1 MNQTVLNENVT
12 YSTELLTD
20 YLESQSAEYLYKYKR
35 AKERHFLTN
44 KKKTGFSIID
54 LIIQVLKEE
63 LNISIDNRKD
73 GCLEFKFKLP
83 NSYLIMNITNS
94 DIDGMICISAV
105 YPFLYKDEYILPLID
120 LISRCNS
127 SSEIMPLGK
136 ILLKRNVQ
144 LIAFE
149 NQYICKS
156 PQDFKKDDFLT
167 YLSATVVSAGRLYG
181 EISKYT
187 TIENGGE

>member
-1 MNQTVLNENVT
+1 MNQTVLNESAS

-20 YLESQSAEYLYKYKR
+20 YLESQSAEYIYKYKR
-35 AKERHFLTN
+35 AKERHYLTN
-44 KKKTGFSIID
+44 KKKPGFSIID
-54 LIIQVLKEE
+54 LILQVLEE
-63 LNISIDNRKD
+63 DLNISLDNRKD
-73 GCLEFKFKLP
+73 GCLEFRFNLP
-83 NSYLIMNITNS
+83 DSHLIMNITYS
-94 DIDGMICISAV
+94 DIDGMVCISAV
-105 YPFLYKDEYILPLID
+105 YPFLYKDEYMLPLID

-136 ILLKRNVQ
+136 ILLKRKVH

-156 PQDFKKDDFLT
+156 SQDFKKDDFLT

-181 EISKYT
+181 EISKYA

>member
-1 MNQTVLNENVT
+1 MNQTILKENAT
-12 YSTELLTD
+12 YSTESLTD
-20 YLESQSAEYLYKYKR
+20 YLESQSSDYIYKYKR
-35 AKERHFLTN
+35 AEERHFIKN

-54 LIIQVLKEE
+54 LILQVLEEDLRIQV
-63 LNISIDNRKD
+63 DNRKD
-73 GCLEFKFKLP
+73 GCLEFRFDLP
-83 NSYLIMNITNS
+83 TSYLLMNITNS

-136 ILLKRNVQ
+136 ILLKRKVH